1 MTTGGRRS
9 IADWP
14 RVLYIE
20 SDFHNPSHP
29 MITSKAVTLYG
40 FFSITVML
48 VLLLLIWFR
57 LVPET
62 YYWPFVAIA
71 ALLFVSR
78 IILRIKAAKNERGG
92 SGSGGGQTP

>member
-1 MTTGGRRS
+1 
-9 IADWP
+9 
-14 RVLYIE
+14 
-20 SDFHNPSHP
+20 

-40 FFSITVML
+40 FVSITVML

-71 ALLFVSR
+71 AFLFFSR
-78 IILRIKAAKNERGG
+78 IVLRIKAAKNERRGVG
-92 SGSGGGQTP
+92 SDSDRTP